1 VQHHAIISPTG
12 RARAG
17 QILKSACV
25 GCMGV
30 AVNTVVLYIQSR
42 GRGLALAA
50 SSAIAIVAKFNVAAL
65 SGLAVNVVVVWLP
78 TRLGMYFITA
88 NLAGITLGFAGNYA
102 LSSAGVWGRARC
114 R

>member
-1 VQHHAIISPTG
+1 
-12 RARAG
+12 
-17 QILKSACV
+17 
-25 GCMGV
+25 MGV

-42 GRGLALAA
+42 GRGLALAVSV
-50 SSAIAIVAKFNVAAL
+50 SSAIEIVAKFNVAAL

-102 LSSAGVWGRARC
+102 LSSAWVWGRARC